1 MTPLKP
7 PLNTSCVQQG
17 VFTLDSQNLL
27 ATWCVWVLE
36 IAHLKICHPFKV
48 CTVKFHHSMTNLVL
62 RKDSNNCYIE
72 SLGFL
77 LLHNSYLSWE
87 MTQNFQLPQPS
98 PSPKS
103 NFPKPARL
111 SGLLFL
117 LLLLIIVTNYLH
129 AEFQGYCRVHL
140 VCFTSDRDHSSSILS
155 LKTVVFFYPSFTVV
169 YGGGLIYFLLLH

>member
-1 MTPLKP
+1 M
-7 PLNTSCVQQG
+7 
-17 VFTLDSQNLL
+17 
-27 ATWCVWVLE
+27 WVLE

-48 CTVKFHHSMTNLVL
+48 CTVKLHHSMTNLVV

-140 VCFTSDRDHSSSILS
+140 VCFTSDRDQSSSMLS
-155 LKTVVFFYPSFTVV
+155 LKTC
-169 YGGGLIYFLLLH
+169 FLLPKFYSSIWGRINLFLIASLIASGGSLCALVSIYILK